1 MTRVNLIMTDILEN
15 KEVLRTIDISN
26 ILVADNSILDFECNK
41 IGNESQI
48 LKGINNWIIE
58 RGNKQHETILELK
71 SYTIN

>member
-15 KEVLRTIDISN
+15 KEVLRTIDVSN
-26 ILVADNSILDFECNK
+26 ILVSDNSILDFECNK

-48 LKGINNWIIE
+48 LKSINNWIIE

>member
-41 IGNESQI
+41 MSKLQYWIDRWLLVRLI
-48 LKGINNWIIE
+48 L
-58 RGNKQHETILELK
+58 
-71 SYTIN
+71 